1 MALDKHVFLFNE
13 EADPIIEE
21 LEEEGRGIKDL
32 LGGKGSN
39 LMLMTNSGIPVPPG
53 FSIDT
58 DSCIEFI
65 ENDMQLPQGLEED
78 IYEAMAQLEEQ
89 VGKQFGS
96 SENPLLVSV
105 RSGAKFS
112 MPGMMD
118 TVLNLGMNDD
128 VAEGMVRLTGDER
141 FVYDAYR
148 RFIMMFADVVKGAE
162 RELFEEALTE
172 VKEDEGVEED
182 VDVSAQGLKRVV
194 EREKET
200 YKEVVGE
207 EFPMDPRD
215 QLMQAV
221 EAVFASWDNDRAIAY
236 REIHGIPHSL
246 GTAVNVQMMVFGNLG
261 EDSGTGVAFTRNPA
275 TGEKE
280 IYGDFLFNAQGEDVV
295 AGIRTPLPIDE
306 LAQRMPDIYEQFVD
320 ICEKLEQFYH
330 DMEDVEFTVEQG
342 KLWMLQTRDGK
353 RTAQAAIKIASDMVE
368 EGLVTKEEAV
378 MMVEP
383 SQLDQIL
390 HPQFDP
396 ETKPEA
402 ITTGVDASP
411 GAATGQVVFTS
422 EEADEWAKQGRR
434 VILVRHETSPED
446 IRGMAASQGILTT
459 TGGKTSHAAIV
470 GRQMGTPCVVGAGA
484 LELDY
489 ASKQFRVD
497 EVTVDEGDWVSIDGS
512 TGEVMLGEVETM
524 PSDVIQVLTGDKTEA
539 ESELFGMFANLMTWA
554 DEIRSLGVLTN
565 ADTPEDAET
574 ARKLGAQGIG
584 LTRTEH
590 MFFGG
595 DRLLNFQKMIIADD
609 EAAQREALEQLL
621 PYQRDDFEGILR
633 AMDGLPVII
642 RLLDPP
648 LHEFLPDDEEDQ
660 RIIARETGKTVEEIQ
675 DMVARLHEMNPMLGH
690 RGCRLGITD
699 PLISE
704 MQTRAIFEAA
714 CALKRGGLDPRPE
727 VMIPLVGTE
736 GETEV
741 LAKLIRRVAEE
752 VIEETGVEVDYMV
765 GTMIELPRA
774 CLVAD
779 DIARHAEFFSFGTN
793 DLTQT
798 TFGFSRDDIEGKFLP
813 AYIEQ
818 RIFESSPFAVLDEDG
833 VGELVAMGVE
843 RGRSERPDLE
853 IGICGE
859 HGGDP
864 RSIDFCHRVGL
875 NYVSC
880 SPLRVPI
887 ARLAAAQA
895 QVNNPRD

>member
-1 MALDKHVFLFNE
+1 MALDKHVFLFTE
-13 EADPIIEE
+13 DADPIVDE
-21 LEEEGRGIKDL
+21 LGKEDRELKDL

-53 FSIDT
+53 FTIDT
-58 DSCIEFI
+58 DTCIEFI
-65 ENDMQLPQGLEED
+65 ENEKQLPAGVEEEID
-78 IYEAMAQLEEQ
+78 EAMAALEEQ
-89 VGKQFGS
+89 VGKEFGS
-96 SENPLLVSV
+96 TENPLLVSV

-128 VAEGMVRLTGDER
+128 VAEGMVKLTGDER

-148 RFIMMFADVVKGAE
+148 RFIMMFADVVKGAH
-162 RELFEEALTE
+162 RELFEEALTQVKE
-172 VKEDEGVEED
+172 EEGVKEDTE
-182 VDVSAQGLKRVV
+182 VSADGLKRVV
-194 EREKET
+194 ELEKEI
-200 YKEVVGE
+200 YEREVGE
-207 EFPMDPRD
+207 PFPTEPKQ
-215 QLMQAV
+215 QLLESV
-221 EAVFASWDNDRAIAY
+221 DAVFSSWDNPRAVDY
-236 REIHGIPHSL
+236 RLIHGIPHSL
-246 GTAVNVQMMVFGNLG
+246 GTAVNVQLMVFGNLE

-280 IYGDFLFNAQGEDVV
+280 IYGEFLFNAQGEDVV
-295 AGIRTPLPIDE
+295 AGTRTPLPISE
-306 LAQRMPDIYEQFVD
+306 LEREMPDIYKQFTD

-330 DMEDVEFTVEQG
+330 NMEDVEFTIEQG

-353 RTAQAAIKIASDMVE
+353 RTAQAAIKIASNMVE
-368 EGLVTKEEAV
+368 EGLVNKQEAV

-396 ETKPEA
+396 ETKPES

-411 GAATGQVVFTS
+411 GAASGQVVFTS
-422 EEADEWAKQGRR
+422 EDADEWNKAGKK
-434 VILVRHETSPED
+434 VVLVRHETNPED

-470 GRQMGTPCVVGAGA
+470 GRQMGTPCVVGAGEV
-484 LELDY
+484 ELDY
-489 ASKQFRVD
+489 DAKQFRVGD
-497 EVTVDEGDWVSIDGS
+497 TIVHEGDWISIDGS

-524 PSDVIQVLTGDKTEA
+524 PSDVIQVLTGDKAEA
-539 ESELFGMFANLMTWA
+539 DSELFGMFQNLMVWA

-565 ADTPEDAET
+565 ADTPEDATT
-574 ARKLGAQGIG
+574 ARKLGAKGIG

-590 MFFGG
+590 MFFGEE
-595 DRLLNFQKMIIADD
+595 RLLNFQKMIVADD
-609 EAAQREALEQLL
+609 EDSQRTALDALL
-621 PYQRDDFEGILR
+621 PYQREDFEGILR
-633 AMDGLPVII
+633 AMDGCPVII

-648 LHEFLPDDEEDQ
+648 LHEFLPSDAEDQ
-660 RIIARETGKTVEEIQ
+660 RIIAEETGKTVEDIQ
-675 DMVARLHEMNPMLGH
+675 DMVTRLHEMNPMLGH

-704 MQTRAIFEAA
+704 MQVRAIFEAA
-714 CALKRGGLDPRPE
+714 CALKAEGLDPKPE

-736 GETEV
+736 GETKILQQ
-741 LAKLIRRVAEE
+741 LAERVAQE
-752 VIEETGVEVDYMV
+752 VIAEKGVEVDYMI

-774 CLVAD
+774 CVVAD
-779 DIARHAEFFSFGTN
+779 QIAKWAEFFSFGTN

-813 AYIEQ
+813 AYIDQ
-818 RIFESSPFAVLDEDG
+818 RIFEASPFAVLDEEG
-833 VGELVAMGVE
+833 VGELVKMGVE
-843 RGRSERPDLE
+843 RGRAARDDIE

-864 RSIDFCHRVGL
+864 KSIDFCHRAGL
-875 NYVSC
+875 DYVSC

-887 ARLAAAQA
+887 
-895 QVNNPRD
+895 

>member
-1 MALDKHVFLFNE
+1 MALDKHVFLFSE
-13 EADPIIEE
+13 DAEKITAE
-21 LEEEGRGIKDL
+21 LEKEGRELRDL
-32 LGGKGSN
+32 LGGKGAN
-39 LMLMTNSGIPVPPG
+39 LMRMTNAGIPVPPG
-53 FSIDT
+53 FTIDT
-58 DSCIEFI
+58 DSCLVYL
-65 ENDMQLPQGLEED
+65 ENNKQIPPGLEDE
-78 IYEAMAQLEEQ
+78 IHEAMSQLEEQ
-89 VGKQFGS
+89 TGKKFGDPN
-96 SENPLLVSV
+96 NPLLVSV

-118 TVLNLGMNDD
+118 TVLNLGLNDE
-128 VAEGMVRLTGDER
+128 VAEGMVKLTGDER

-148 RFIMMFADVVKGAE
+148 RFIMMFADVVKGAH
-162 RELFEEALTE
+162 REMFEKALVE
-172 VKEDEGVEED
+172 VKQEEGVEED
-182 VDVSAQGLKRVV
+182 VDVSAEGLKKVV
-194 EREKET
+194 EMEKEI
-200 YKEVVGE
+200 YRREVGE
-207 EFPMDPRD
+207 EFPTDPKD

-221 EAVFASWDNDRAIAY
+221 EAVFSSWDNPRAIDY
-236 REIHGIPHSL
+236 RRIHGISHSL

-261 EDSGTGVAFTRNPA
+261 DDSGTGVAFTRNPA

-280 IYGDFLFNAQGEDVV
+280 IYGEFLFNAQGEDVV
-295 AGIRTPLPIDE
+295 AGVRTPLPISE
-306 LAQRMPDIYEQFVD
+306 LEREMPEIYKQFTD

-330 DMEDVEFTVEQG
+330 NMEDVEFTIEQG

-353 RTAQAAIKIASDMVE
+353 RTAQAAIKIASDMVN

-383 SQLDQIL
+383 SQLDQLL

-402 ITTGVDASP
+402 ITKGVDASP

-422 EEADEWAKQGRR
+422 EDADEWNNRGER
-434 VILVRHETSPED
+434 VILVRHETNPED
-446 IRGMAASQGILTT
+446 IRGMAAAQGILTT

-484 LELDY
+484 VELDY
-489 ASKQFRVD
+489 ENKLFRVGD
-497 EVTVDEGDWVSIDGS
+497 VVVREGDWISIDGS

-524 PSDVIQVLTGDKTEA
+524 PSDIIQVLTGDKPEE
-539 ESELFGMFANLMTWA
+539 ESELFGMFQNLMTWA
-554 DEIRSLGVLTN
+554 DEIRSLRVLTN
-565 ADTPEDAET
+565 ADTPEDATT
-574 ARKLGAQGIG
+574 ARKLGAAGIG

-590 MFFGG
+590 MFFGEE
-595 DRLLNFQKMIIADD
+595 RLLNFQKMIVADD
-609 EAAQREALEQLL
+609 EASQRQALEALL
-621 PYQRDDFEGILR
+621 PYQREDFEGILR
-633 AMDGLPVII
+633 AMDGCPVII

-648 LHEFLPDDEEDQ
+648 LHEFLPSDPEDQ
-660 RIIARETGKTVEEIQ
+660 RIIAEETGKTVEEIE
-675 DMVARLHEMNPMLGH
+675 DVVKRMHEMNPMLGH

-704 MQTRAIFEAA
+704 MQVRAIFEAA
-714 CALKRGGLDPRPE
+714 CALKAEGLDPKPE
-727 VMIPLVGTE
+727 VMIPLVSTQ
-736 GETEV
+736 GEIRI
-741 LAKLIRRVAEE
+741 LAELAERVAQE
-752 VIEETGVEVDYMV
+752 VMAETGVEVDYMI

-774 CLVAD
+774 CVVAD
-779 DIARHAEFFSFGTN
+779 QIAEYAEFFSFGTN

-818 RIFESSPFAVLDEDG
+818 RIFEVSPFAVLDEDG
-833 VGELVAMGVE
+833 VGALVRIGVE
-843 RGRSERPDLE
+843 KGRAAREDIE

-864 RSIDFCHRVGL
+864 RSIDFCHRAGL
-875 NYVSC
+875 DYVSC

-895 QVNNPRD
+895 QINNPRD

>member
-13 EADPIIEE
+13 DADPIIAE
-21 LEEEGRGIKDL
+21 LQKQGRTLKDL
-32 LGGKGSN
+32 LGGKGAN
-39 LMLMTNSGIPVPPG
+39 LMLMTNAGIPVPLG
-53 FSIDT
+53 FTIDT
-58 DSCIEFI
+58 DSCIEYLR
-65 ENDMQLPQGLEED
+65 NNNQMPAGLQDE
-78 IYEAMAQLEEQ
+78 IMAAMAELERQ
-89 VGKQFGS
+89 VGKKFGDPA
-96 SENPLLVSV
+96 NPLLVSV

-118 TVLNLGMNDD
+118 TVLNLGMNDE
-128 VAEGMVRLTGDER
+128 VAEGMVKLFKDKR

-148 RFIMMFADVVKGAE
+148 RFIMMFANVVKGRD
-162 RELFEEALTE
+162 RELFEEALTA
-172 VKEDEGVEED
+172 VKAEEGVKED
-182 VDVSAQGLKRVV
+182 VDVSAEGLQKVV
-194 EREKET
+194 EMEKAIYERE
-200 YKEVVGE
+200 VGE
-207 EFPMDPRD
+207 PFPSDPMD

-221 EAVFASWDNDRAIAY
+221 EAVFSSWNNDRAIAY
-236 REIHGIPHSL
+236 REIHHIPHNL

-280 IYGDFLFNAQGEDVV
+280 IYGEFLFNAQGEDVV
-295 AGIRTPLPIDE
+295 AGIRTPLPIAE
-306 LAQRMPDIYEQFVD
+306 LEREMPHLYREFLE
-320 ICEKLEQFYH
+320 ICDRLERFYH
-330 DMEDVEFTVEQG
+330 NMQDTEFTIERG

-353 RTAQAAIKIASDMVE
+353 RTAQAAIKIATDMVA

-383 SQLDQIL
+383 AQLDQLL

-396 ETKPEA
+396 EAKPAA
-402 ITTGVDASP
+402 ITKGVDASP
-411 GAATGQVVFTS
+411 GAASGQVVFTS
-422 EEADEWAKQGRR
+422 EDAVEWAKQGKR
-434 VILVRHETSPED
+434 VLLVRHETSPED
-446 IRGMAASQGILTT
+446 IRGMAAAEGILTT

-484 LELDY
+484 VELDY
-489 ASKQFRVD
+489 KNKQFRVGD
-497 EVTVDEGDWVSIDGS
+497 IVVREGDWLSIDGS

-524 PSDVIQVLTGDKTEA
+524 PSDIIQVLTGRKRPE
-539 ESELFGMFANLMTWA
+539 ESEMYMMFADLMSWA
-554 DEIRSLGVLTN
+554 DEIRALRVLTN
-565 ADTPEDAET
+565 ADTPEDATT

-590 MFFGG
+590 MFFGEE
-595 DRLLNFQKMIIADD
+595 RLLNFQKMIVADD
-609 EAAQREALEQLL
+609 EESQRAALDRLL
-621 PYQRDDFEGILR
+621 PYQREDFEGILR

-648 LHEFLPDDEEDQ
+648 LHEFLPKSRQDQ
-660 RIIARETGKTVEEIQ
+660 EIIARETGKTVEQIQEIVSR
-675 DMVARLHEMNPMLGH
+675 MHEMNPMLGH

-704 MQTRAIFEAA
+704 MQARAVFEAA
-714 CALKRGGLDPRPE
+714 CALKKEGLDPHPE

-736 GETEV
+736 GEMSI
-741 LAKLIRRVAEE
+741 LKKLVVRVAEQVMAE
-752 VIEETGVEVDYMV
+752 QGCTVDYKV
-765 GTMIELPRA
+765 GTMVELPRA
-774 CLVAD
+774 CVVAD
-779 DIARHAEFFSFGTN
+779 QIARHAEFFSFGTN

-798 TFGFSRDDIEGKFLP
+798 VFGFSRDDIEGKFLP

-818 RIFESSPFAVLDEDG
+818 RIFEVSPFQVLDEEG
-833 VGELVAMGVE
+833 VGVLVAMGVE
-843 RGRSERPDLE
+843 KGRAQRPDLE

-864 RSIDFCHRVGL
+864 QSVDFCHRVGL
-875 NYVSC
+875 DYVSC

-895 QVNNPRD
+895 QVRNPR

>member
-13 EADPIIEE
+13 DADPIIAE
-21 LEEEGRGIKDL
+21 LEKEGRDIKDL

-65 ENDMQLPQGLEED
+65 ENDMQLPEGLEDE
-78 IYEAMAQLEEQ
+78 IYEAMAELEQQ
-89 VGKQFGS
+89 VGKEFGS

-128 VAEGMVRLTGDER
+128 VAEGMVALTEDER

-148 RFIMMFADVVKGAE
+148 RFIMMFADVVKGAD
-162 RELFEEALTE
+162 RELFEEALSE

-182 VDVSAQGLKRVV
+182 VDVSAEGLKRVV
-194 EREKET
+194 EKEKEI
-200 YKEVVGE
+200 YQRIVGE
-207 EFPMDPRD
+207 EFPTDPRD

-261 EDSGTGVAFTRNPA
+261 ENSGTGVAFTRNPA

-295 AGIRTPLPIDE
+295 AGIRTPLSIDE
-306 LAQRMPDIYEQFVD
+306 LERQMPEIYEQFVD

-396 ETKPEA
+396 QTKPES

-422 EEADEWAKQGRR
+422 EEADEWAKEGKR

-446 IRGMAASQGILTT
+446 IRGMAASEGILTT

-484 LELDY
+484 VELDY
-489 ASKQFRVD
+489 ANKQFRVGD
-497 EVTVDEGDWVSIDGS
+497 ITVHEGDWISIDGT

-524 PSDVIQVLTGDKTEA
+524 PSDVIQVLTGDKTED
-539 ESELFGMFANLMTWA
+539 ESELYGMFANLMTWA

-574 ARKLGAQGIG
+574 ARKLGAEGIG

-609 EAAQREALEQLL
+609 EDAQRAALDQLL

-660 RIIARETGKTVEEIQ
+660 RVIAQETGKTVEEIQ
-675 DMVARLHEMNPMLGH
+675 DMVTRLHEMNPMLGH

-704 MQTRAIFEAA
+704 MQVRAIFEAA
-714 CALKRGGLDPRPE
+714 CGLKKQGLD
-727 VMIPLVGTE
+727 
-736 GETEV
+736 
-741 LAKLIRRVAEE
+741 
-752 VIEETGVEVDYMV
+752 
-765 GTMIELPRA
+765 
-774 CLVAD
+774 
-779 DIARHAEFFSFGTN
+779 
-793 DLTQT
+793 
-798 TFGFSRDDIEGKFLP
+798 
-813 AYIEQ
+813 
-818 RIFESSPFAVLDEDG
+818 
-833 VGELVAMGVE
+833 
-843 RGRSERPDLE
+843 
-853 IGICGE
+853 
-859 HGGDP
+859 
-864 RSIDFCHRVGL
+864 
-875 NYVSC
+875 
-880 SPLRVPI
+880 
-887 ARLAAAQA
+887 
-895 QVNNPRD
+895 

>member
-1 MALDKHVFLFNE
+1 MGLDKHVFLFTE
-13 EADPIIEE
+13 DADPIIAE
-21 LEEEGRGIKDL
+21 LDSQGRGIKDL

-39 LMLMTNSGIPVPPG
+39 LMLMTNAGIPVPLG
-53 FSIDT
+53 FTIDT
-58 DSCIEFI
+58 DSCIEYL
-65 ENDMQLPQGLEED
+65 ENDKQIPAGLQAEVEQAMGKLEE
-78 IYEAMAQLEEQ
+78 A
-89 VGKQFGS
+89 VGKKFGDPA
-96 SENPLLVSV
+96 NPLLVSV

-118 TVLNLGMNDD
+118 TVLNLGMNDE
-128 VAEGMVRLTGDER
+128 VAAGMVELSGDER

-148 RFIMMFADVVKGAE
+148 RFIMMFADVVKYAD
-162 RELFEEALTE
+162 REVFEEALSE
-172 VKEDEGVEED
+172 VKAEEGVKED
-182 VDVSAQGLKRVV
+182 VDVSAAGLKKVV
-194 EREKET
+194 EMEKKIYEQ
-200 YKEVVGE
+200 VVGE
-207 EFPMDPRD
+207 PFPTEPMD

-236 REIHGIPHSL
+236 REIHNIPHAL

-261 EDSGTGVAFTRNPA
+261 DDSGTGVAFTRNPA

-280 IYGDFLFNAQGEDVV
+280 IYGEFLFNAQGEDVV
-295 AGIRTPLPIDE
+295 AGIRTPLPISE
-306 LAQRMPDIYEQFVD
+306 LEREMPEIYRQFIE

-330 DMEDVEFTVEQG
+330 NMEDVEFTIEQG

-353 RTAQAAIKIASDMVE
+353 RTAQAAIKIASDMVD
-368 EGLVTKEEAV
+368 EGLVTEEEAV

-383 SQLDQIL
+383 AQLDQLL

-396 ETKPEA
+396 ETKPES
-402 ITTGVDASP
+402 ITVGVDASP
-411 GAATGQVVFTS
+411 GAASGQVVFTS
-422 EEADEWAKQGRR
+422 EDADEWARQGKR

-446 IRGMAASQGILTT
+446 IRGMAASEGILTT

-470 GRQMGTPCVVGAGA
+470 GRQMGTPCVVGAGSV
-484 LELDY
+484 ELDY
-489 ASKQFRVD
+489 ENKQFRVG
-497 EVTVDEGDWVSIDGS
+497 ETVIREGDWISIDGS

-524 PSDVIQVLTGDKTEA
+524 PSDIIQVLTGAKTPEQ
-539 ESELFGMFANLMTWA
+539 SEMYTMFANLMSWA
-554 DEIRSLGVLTN
+554 DDVRSLRVLTN
-565 ADTPEDAET
+565 ADTPEDATT

-590 MFFGG
+590 MFFGEE
-595 DRLLNFQKMIIADD
+595 RLLNFQKMIVADD
-609 EAAQREALEQLL
+609 EDAQRVALEALL
-621 PYQRDDFEGILR
+621 PYQREDFEGILR

-648 LHEFLPDDEEDQ
+648 LHEFLPKDREDQ
-660 RIIARETGKTVEEIQ
+660 EIIARETGKSVEEIQ

-704 MQTRAIFEAA
+704 MQARAIFEAA
-714 CALKRGGLDPRPE
+714 CALKKEGLNPHPE

-736 GETEV
+736 GETSI
-741 LAKLIRRVAEE
+741 LKKLVVRVAEE
-752 VIEETGVEVDYMV
+752 VMAEQGCEVDYLV

-774 CLVAD
+774 CVVAD
-779 DIARHAEFFSFGTN
+779 QIARHAEFFSFGTN

-798 TFGFSRDDIEGKFLP
+798 VFGFSRDDIEGKFLP

-818 RIFESSPFAVLDEDG
+818 RIFEISPFAVLDEDG
-833 VGELVAMGVE
+833 VGALVAMGVE
-843 RGRSERPDLE
+843 KGRAQRPDIE

-864 RSIDFCHRVGL
+864 KSVDFCHRVGL
-875 NYVSC
+875 DYVSC

-895 QVNNPRD
+895 QVNNPR

>member
-1 MALDKHVFLFNE
+1 MALDRHVFLFNE
-13 EADPIIEE
+13 NADEVTAE
-21 LEEEGRGIKDL
+21 LEKEGRGLKDL
-32 LGGKGSN
+32 LGGKGAN
-39 LMLMTNSGIPVPPG
+39 LMRMTNADIPVPPG
-53 FSIDT
+53 FTIDT
-58 DSCIEFI
+58 DTCIEFI
-65 ENDMQLPQGLEED
+65 ELGNQLPEGVED
-78 IYEAMAQLEEQ
+78 EIDNAMATLEEQ
-89 VGKQFGS
+89 VGKEFGS
-96 SENPLLVSV
+96 VENPLLVSV

-128 VAEGMVRLTGDER
+128 VAEGMVELMGDER

-148 RFIMMFADVVKGAE
+148 RFIMMFADVVKGAD
-162 RELFEEALTE
+162 RELFEEALAE
-172 VKEDEGVEED
+172 VKEEEGVDED
-182 VDVSAQGLKRVV
+182 VDVSAEGLQKIV
-194 EREKET
+194 EMEKDIYQRE
-200 YKEVVGE
+200 VGE
-207 EFPMDPRD
+207 PFPTEPKQ
-215 QLMQAV
+215 QLLEAV
-221 EAVFASWDNDRAIAY
+221 DAVFASWDNPRAIDY
-236 REIHGIPHSL
+236 RQIHGIPHAL

-306 LAQRMPDIYEQFVD
+306 LEREMPEIYEQFVE
-320 ICEKLEQFYH
+320 ICENLEQFYH
-330 DMEDVEFTVEQG
+330 NMEDVEFTIEQG

-368 EGLVTKEEAV
+368 EGLINEQEAV

-396 ETKPEA
+396 ETKPES
-402 ITTGVDASP
+402 ITSGVDASP
-411 GAATGQVVFTS
+411 GAASGQVVFTS
-422 EEADEWAKQGRR
+422 EEADEWAKAGNP

-446 IRGMAASQGILTT
+446 IRGMDASEGILTT

-470 GRQMGTPCVVGAGA
+470 GRQMGTPCVVGADEV
-484 LELDY
+484 ELDY
-489 ASKQFRVD
+489 DARQFKVGD
-497 EVTVDEGDWVSIDGS
+497 IVVHEGDWISIDGT

-524 PSDVIQVLTGDKTEA
+524 PSDVIQVLTGDKAES
-539 ESELFGMFANLMTWA
+539 ESELFGMFQNLMVWA

-574 ARKLGAQGIG
+574 ARKLGAKGIG

-590 MFFGG
+590 MFFGE
-595 DRLLNFQKMIIADD
+595 DRLLNFQKMIVADD
-609 EAAQREALEQLL
+609 EDAQRAALDALL
-621 PYQRDDFEGILR
+621 PYQREDFEGILR
-633 AMDGLPVII
+633 AMNGLPVII

-648 LHEFLPDDEEDQ
+648 LHEFLPSDPEDQ
-660 RIIARETGKTVEEIQ
+660 RTIAEETGKTVEEIQ
-675 DMVARLHEMNPMLGH
+675 DMVTRLHEMNPMLGH

-699 PLISE
+699 PLVSE
-704 MQTRAIFEAA
+704 MQVRAIFEAA
-714 CALKRGGLDPRPE
+714 CSLKQEGLDPKPE
-727 VMIPLVGTE
+727 VMIPLVGTQ
-736 GETEV
+736 GETQI
-741 LAKLIRRVAEE
+741 LAELAERVAQE
-752 VIEETGVEVDYMV
+752 VIAETGTEVDYMI

-774 CLVAD
+774 CIVAD
-779 DIARHAEFFSFGTN
+779 QIAEYAEFFSFGTN

-813 AYIEQ
+813 AYIEEQ
-818 RIFESSPFAVLDEDG
+818 IFEASPFAVLDEEG

-843 RGRSERPDLE
+843 RGRAAREDIE

-864 RSIDFCHRVGL
+864 KSIDFCHRVGL
-875 NYVSC
+875 DYVSC
-880 SPLRVPI
+880 APLRVPI
-887 ARLAAAQA
+887 ARLAAAQS